1 MSSKL
6 RTTSWILL
14 TVVGTLILVGSLG
27 SAGLAYSRGEY
38 PIGTVPLT
46 EVAAGREGVATAL
59 RAIRG
64 TSAAYAAGYAVLFLF
79 VVVGPYRRGDLWAW
93 WAILA
98 GVLTVV
104 LTSLG
109 RVPFLGIS
117 LGGGGTGPAL
127 VQAGVVVLALLLDVK
142 RLGAKR

>member
-1 MSSKL
+1 MGSKL
-6 RTTSWILL
+6 RTVSWVLL
-14 TVVGTLILVGSLG
+14 AVVGALILVGSVV
-27 SAGLAYSRGEY
+27 SAGLAYGRSEY
-38 PIGTVPLT
+38 PIGSASLT

-79 VVVGPYRRGDLWAW
+79 VGAGPYRRGEVWAW

-98 GVLTVV
+98 GLLAVAL
-104 LTSLG
+104 LSLG
-109 RVPFLGIS
+109 RVPFLGIP

-127 VQAGVVVLALLLDVK
+127 VQAGVVVLGLLLDVK
-142 RLGAKR
+142 RLAAKG